1 MKNEL
6 KNESGKGNR
15 NNEIKLEGILSKG
28 YGIIPKLVAQDTKLT
43 PEAKAIYSYLCSYA
57 GAGQTAFPSVSL
69 MVHHLD
75 MSENRFY
82 KHRKY
87 LVDRGYVSIERLRTD
102 NGFSKNIYTLNQS
115 VPLQNEGIGNK
126 GIQNEDIRNKG
137 TNNNSIKINN
147 INKNSIS
154 KTDDDED
161 INKQIEKIVTQK
173 IKRTLSNAGIENLT
187 PTKLRQIAISMSKHM
202 NLQNK
207 DLEED
212 EEVILLAIE
221 SFELSNGRS
230 LNYIIALL
238 EDWEDKELYS
248 AEDIRKDRRNYKRGH
263 TDEIENEIEPVPMIN
278 WLNDLQK
285 EKSGEW
291 S

>member
-43 PEAKAIYSYLCSYA
+43 AEAKAIYSYLCSYA

-87 LVDRGYVSIERLRTD
+87 LVDRGYVSIERVRTD

-115 VPLQNEGIGNK
+115 VPLQNEGIGNE

-147 INKNSIS
+147 INKNSINKNS
-154 KTDDDED
+154 INKTDDDED

-173 IKRTLSNAGIENLT
+173 IKRNLSNAGIKNLT
-187 PTKLRQIAISMSKHM
+187 LTKLRPIAISMSKLM
-202 NLQNK
+202 NLHNK
-207 DLEED
+207 NLEEA

-221 SFELSNGRS
+221 SFELNNGRS
-230 LNYIIALL
+230 LNYLIALL
-238 EDWEDKELYS
+238 EDWEEKELYS
-248 AEDIRKDRRNYKRGH
+248 AEDIRKDRKNYKRED
-263 TDEIENEIEPVPMIN
+263 TDKIINEIEPV
-278 WLNDLQK
+278 DR
-285 EKSGEW
+285 KSVV
-291 S
+291 

>member
-15 NNEIKLEGILSKG
+15 IDEIKLEGILSKG

-43 PEAKAIYSYLCSYA
+43 AEAKAIYSYLCSYA

-87 LVDRGYVSIERLRTD
+87 LVDRGYVSIERVRTD

-115 VPLQNEGIGNK
+115 VPLQNEGIGNEGK
-126 GIQNEDIRNKG
+126 QNEDIRNKG

-147 INKNSIS
+147 INKNNIN

-173 IKRTLSNAGIENLT
+173 IKKNLSNAGIENLT
-187 PTKLRQIAISMSKHM
+187 TTKLRPIAISMSKLM
-202 NLQNK
+202 NLHNK
-207 DLEED
+207 NLEEA
-212 EEVILLAIE
+212 EEIILLAIE
-221 SFELSNGRS
+221 SFELNNGQS
-230 LNYIIALL
+230 LNYLIALL
-238 EDWEDKELYS
+238 EDWEEKELYS
-248 AEDIRKDRRNYKRGH
+248 AEDIRKDRRDYKRGYTH
-263 TDEIENEIEPVPMIN
+263 ETEYEIEPVPMIN
-278 WLNDLQK
+278 WLKDLQK
-285 EKSGEW
+285 
-291 S
+291 

>member
-1 MKNEL
+1 MIKDDTKNQDIK
-6 KNESGKGNR
+6 KNKTD
-15 NNEIKLEGILSKG
+15 EIKLEGILSKG
-28 YGIIPKLVAQDTKLT
+28 YGIIPKIVTQDTGLT
-43 PEAKAIYSYLCSYA
+43 AEAKAIYSYLCSYA

-87 LVDRGYVSIERLRTD
+87 LVDRGYVSIERVRTD

-115 VPLQNEGIGNK
+115 VPLQNEGIGNE

-147 INKNSIS
+147 INKNSINKNS
-154 KTDDDED
+154 INKTDDDEH

-173 IKRTLSNAGIENLT
+173 IKRNLSNAGIKNLT
-187 PTKLRQIAISMSKHM
+187 VTKLRPIAISMSKLMKLH
-202 NLQNK
+202 NK
-207 DLEED
+207 TLEEA

-221 SFELSNGRS
+221 SFELNNGRS
-230 LNYIIALL
+230 LNYLIALL
-238 EDWEDKELYS
+238 EDWEEKELYS
-248 AEDIRKDRRNYKRGH
+248 AEDIRKDRKNYKREE
-263 TDEIENEIEPVPMIN
+263 TDKIINEIEPVPMIN
-278 WLNDLQK
+278 WLKDLQK
-285 EKSGEW
+285 
-291 S
+291 

>member
-15 NNEIKLEGILSKG
+15 IDEIKLEGILSKG

-43 PEAKAIYSYLCSYA
+43 AEANAIYSYLCSQA

-87 LVDRGYVSIERLRTD
+87 LIDRGYVSIERVRTD

-115 VPLQNEGIGNK
+115 VPLQNEGIGNE
-126 GIQNEDIRNKG
+126 GIQNEDIQNEDIRNKG

-147 INKNSIS
+147 INKNNIN

-173 IKRTLSNAGIENLT
+173 IKRNLSNAGIENLT
-187 PTKLRQIAISMSKHM
+187 TTKLRPIAISMSKLM
-202 NLQNK
+202 NLHNK
-207 DLEED
+207 NLEEA

-221 SFELSNGRS
+221 SFELNNGRS
-230 LNYIIALL
+230 LNYLIALL
-238 EDWEDKELYS
+238 EDWEEKELYS
-248 AEDIRKDRRNYKRGH
+248 AEDIRKDRKNYKRED
-263 TDEIENEIEPVPMIN
+263 TDKIINEIEPVPMIN
-278 WLNDLQK
+278 WLKDLQNQ
-285 EKSGEW
+285 
-291 S
+291 

>member
-43 PEAKAIYSYLCSYA
+43 AEAKAIYSYLCSYA
-57 GAGQTAFPSVSL
+57 GSGQTAFPSVSL

-87 LVDRGYVSIERLRTD
+87 LIDRGYVSIERVRTD

-115 VPLQNEGIGNK
+115 VSLQNEGIGNE
-126 GIQNEDIRNKG
+126 GIPNEDIRNKS
-137 TNNNSIKINN
+137 TNNNSI
-147 INKNSIS
+147 NKNSIN

-173 IKRTLSNAGIENLT
+173 IKRNLSNAGIENLT
-187 PTKLRQIAISMSKHM
+187 PTKLRPIAISMSKLMKLH
-202 NLQNK
+202 K
-207 DLEED
+207 KTLEEA

-221 SFELSNGRS
+221 SFELNNGRS
-230 LNYIIALL
+230 LNYLIALL
-238 EDWEDKELYS
+238 EDWEEKELYS
-248 AEDIRKDRRNYKRGH
+248 AEDIRKDRRNYKREH